1 MVFNYGL
8 SGIIAPDLAEIG
20 RRARAFR
27 MPGLFW
33 PVTANGREAGHGP
46 HRTIESFR
54 SRDRHHERD

>member
-8 SGIIAPDLAEIG
+8 TGIIAPDLAEIG

-33 PVTANGREAGHGP
+33 PVTANGREAGHGV
-46 HRTIESFR
+46 IEPTNR
-54 SRDRHHERD
+54 QP